1 MASISDEITQKL
13 LSDAPGKVLR
23 AAGASKRA
31 LKETKDTAV
40 DTGKKLFSGIV
51 LVFRGGKFTA
61 DTVMANI
68 GNMMANNSGVIEH
81 AKNSISMADLYNAG
95 KVTRL
100 DDTISR
106 DVMKYFNRHCDET
119 GIKYSVMKESG
130 TDNYYVF
137 FKSNELE
144 AIKTIIQESY
154 KDYLNERRQEQR
166 KSPGQEK
173 TEDKKK
179 DSVREKLKENHDKV
193 HSSEEPD
200 RHHSQ
205 EERSR

>member
-13 LSDAPGKVLR
+13 LNDAPGKVLR

-51 LVFRGGKFTA
+51 FVFRGGKFTA
-61 DTVMANI
+61 DIVMANI
-68 GNMMANNSGVIEH
+68 GNMMANNSGMVEH

-200 RHHSQ
+200 RHHSR

>member
-1 MASISDEITQKL
+1 
-13 LSDAPGKVLR
+13 
-23 AAGASKRA
+23 
-31 LKETKDTAV
+31 
-40 DTGKKLFSGIV
+40 
-51 LVFRGGKFTA
+51 
-61 DTVMANI
+61 MANI
-68 GNMMANNSGVIEH
+68 GNMMANNSGVVEH

-166 KSPGQEK
+166 KRPGQEK
-173 TEDKKK
+173 TEDKK
-179 DSVREKLKENHDKV
+179 DSVREKLKEKHDKV
-193 HSSEEPD
+193 QGSEGAD
-200 RHHSQ
+200 RHHNRG
-205 EERSR
+205 ERGR